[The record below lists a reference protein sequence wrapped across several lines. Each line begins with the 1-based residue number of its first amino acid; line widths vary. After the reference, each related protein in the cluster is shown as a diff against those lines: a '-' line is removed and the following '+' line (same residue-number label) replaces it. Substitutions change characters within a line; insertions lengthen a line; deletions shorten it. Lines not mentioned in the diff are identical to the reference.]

1 MNQGVPNSLIIQ
13 LSVDDKAPLKR
24 KIESMNKRFV
34 IKELKNLFSLAKY
47 FVCRSKQ
54 MGSRRSL
61 AVVSHSFYFCLIQTL
76 KVLKISTGVNYGFV

>member
-24 KIESMNKRFV
+24 KIKSINKRFV

-54 MGSRRSL
+54 MGNRRSL
-61 AVVSHSFYFCLIQTL
+61 AIVSHSFYFWSNSNIESL
-76 KVLKISTGVNYGFV
+76 KDFHRG